1 MCAPPSY
8 ITVSPTNLYIII
20 IIIIIIIG
28 EAKRNSN

>member
-1 MCAPPSY
+1 MCDPPSY

-20 IIIIIIIG
+20 IIIIIG

>member
-20 IIIIIIIG
+20 IIIIIIG
-28 EAKRNSN
+28 EVEKNLN